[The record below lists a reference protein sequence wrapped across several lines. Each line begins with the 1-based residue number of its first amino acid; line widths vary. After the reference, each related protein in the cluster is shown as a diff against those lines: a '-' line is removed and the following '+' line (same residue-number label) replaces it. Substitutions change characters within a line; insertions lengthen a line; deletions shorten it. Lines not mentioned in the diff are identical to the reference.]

1 MRAFGEWEKQSALM
15 LALPHKNTDWAPYLD
30 EILNSYYE
38 LIKTASKYQ
47 KIILLAKDEIS
58 NSRFKMP
65 NVDFAPVDV
74 NDTWIRD
81 YGVICADDEGELRFY
96 DFCFDAWGGKFE
108 SVLDNAANE
117 KLFALG
123 AIKGQRCEIPLV
135 LEGGSVDFNG
145 SGVLLTTTEC
155 LLNANRGSRDKQNLE
170 FQLKGLFGLD
180 KIIWLENGAI
190 LGDDTDSHID
200 TLARF
205 IDPHTIA
212 YAACDDESD
221 PHYLPLSKMR
231 AELEKT
237 GFDLVPLPLPKPVMF
252 EGRRLGATYANF
264 IFINDALIVPTYG
277 DEKADETALN
287 TLSKH
292 IKGRDILPVDARV
305 FIRQN
310 GSLHCSSQNIFAKG
324 SK

>member
-1 MRAFGEWEKQSALM
+1 MRAFGEWEEQSALL
-15 LALPHKNTDWAPYLD
+15 LALPNKNTDWAPYLK
-30 EILNSYYE
+30 EILDSYYE
-38 LIKTASKYQ
+38 LITAASKYQ
-47 KIILLAKDEIS
+47 KIILLAKDTKE

-65 NVDFAPVDV
+65 NVEFAPVDV

-81 YGVICADDEGELRFY
+81 YGVICADDGSGVRYY

-117 KLFALG
+117 ELFRLG
-123 AIKGQRCEIPLV
+123 ALKGKRYEIPLV

-145 SGVLLTTTEC
+145 SGVMLTTTEC

-170 FQLKGLFGLD
+170 FQLKELFGLEQ
-180 KIIWLENGAI
+180 IIWLENGEI
-190 LGDDTDSHID
+190 LGDDTDSHVD

-212 YAACDDESD
+212 YAACDDKAD
-221 PHYLPLSKMR
+221 PHYLPLSKMKS
-231 AELEKT
+231 ELEKT

-252 EGRRLGATYANF
+252 ENRRLGATYANF

-277 DEKADETALN
+277 DKKADETALN
-287 TLSKH
+287 ALAKH
-292 IKGRDILPVDARV
+292 VKNRDIIPIDARV

-310 GSLHCSSQNIFAKG
+310 GSLHCSSQNIYKG

>member
-1 MRAFGEWEKQSALM
+1 MRAFGEWEEQSALL
-15 LALPHKNTDWAPYLD
+15 LALPHKNTDWAPYLG
-30 EILNSYYE
+30 EILDSYYT
-38 LIKTASKYQ
+38 LITAASKYQ
-47 KIILLAKDEIS
+47 KIILLAENNVG
-58 NSRFKMP
+58 NSRFAMN
-65 NVDFAPVDV
+65 NVEFVDISV

-81 YGVICADDEGELRFY
+81 YGVICADSTDGVKYY

-108 SVLDNAANE
+108 SSLDNAANA
-117 KLFALG
+117 KLFELG
-123 AIKGQRCEIPLV
+123 ALKGQRCEIPLV

-145 SGVLLTTTEC
+145 QGVLLTTAEC
-155 LLNANRGSRDKQNLE
+155 LLNVNRGSRNKENLE
-170 FQLKGLFGLD
+170 FQLKELFGLEQ
-180 KIIWLENGAI
+180 IIWLENGAI
-190 LGDDTDSHID
+190 LGDDTDSHVD

-221 PHYLPLSKMR
+221 PHYLPLSKMK

-237 GFDLVPLPLPKPVMF
+237 SFDLVPLPLPKPVMF

-287 TLSKH
+287 TLAKH
-292 IKGRDILPVDARV
+292 IKERDIVPVDARV

-310 GSLHCSSQNIFAKG
+310 GSLHCSSQNIYKG